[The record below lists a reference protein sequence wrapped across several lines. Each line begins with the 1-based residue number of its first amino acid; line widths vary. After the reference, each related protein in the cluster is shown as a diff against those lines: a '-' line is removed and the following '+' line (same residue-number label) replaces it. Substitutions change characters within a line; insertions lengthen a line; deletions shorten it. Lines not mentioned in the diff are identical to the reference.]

1 MSMHLH
7 HPSLSLNGRKRGKVK
22 FRNAAEAARARDL
35 AADWK
40 KLKADWGVEAEQ
52 KRQRRAMKAE
62 PLTYQLSAPPGR
74 ETQRID
80 SRDTGHAGAVCSKEI
95 PKYTGTKIL
104 GIGTLHKSNAV
115 PVFSD
120 EEAIAIAT
128 MRRN

>member
-1 MSMHLH
+1 MHLH

-35 AADWK
+35 DSDWK

-74 ETQRID
+74 ETQHIE

>member
-1 MSMHLH
+1 
-7 HPSLSLNGRKRGKVK
+7 
-22 FRNAAEAARARDL
+22 
-35 AADWK
+35 
-40 KLKADWGVEAEQ
+40 
-52 KRQRRAMKAE
+52 
-62 PLTYQLSAPPGR
+62 
-74 ETQRID
+74 
-80 SRDTGHAGAVCSKEI
+80 VCSKEI